1 MQLRPCFLNRKES
14 KSLFFPSL
22 VETAAALHTGEL
34 DLLSYINQ
42 LCDLIDASEPQIQ
55 ALVPETG
62 RRARL
67 LHQAQ
72 VLQMRFPDPT
82 NRPQLYGIPVGIKD
96 IFRVNGFPT
105 RAGSQL
111 PVELFTGPESDCVRT
126 LRSAGALILGK
137 TVTTEFA
144 YFEPGP
150 TRNPRNLDYSPG
162 GSSVAP
168 LRP

>member
-1 MQLRPCFLNRKES
+1 MLGAKIHYSDANLLSQRKKGAES
-14 KSLFFPSL
+14 MFPASL
-22 VETAAALHTGEL
+22 VDIAEALHTGEL

-67 LHQAQ
+67 LQQAQ
-72 VLQMRFPDPT
+72 ELQMRFPDPT

-111 PVELFTGPESDCVRT
+111 PVELF
-126 LRSAGALILGK
+126 
-137 TVTTEFA
+137 
-144 YFEPGP
+144 
-150 TRNPRNLDYSPG
+150 
-162 GSSVAP
+162 
-168 LRP
+168 